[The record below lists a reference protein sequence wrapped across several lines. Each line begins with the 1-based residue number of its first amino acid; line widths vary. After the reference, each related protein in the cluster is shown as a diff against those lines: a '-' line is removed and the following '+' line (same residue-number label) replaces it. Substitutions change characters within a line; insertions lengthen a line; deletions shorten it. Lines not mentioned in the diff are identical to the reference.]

1 MKLILISIENG
12 CFNQPYSTI
21 LLSIEIILYII
32 PRKGVLNNEQEI
44 TVITIT
50 ITTEIIDHGNYYHE
64 KHEKDCRNDHDAAIV
79 LEDGTQ
85 VSLND
90 QESDELIWIR
100 NSCNVSV
107 HTTDTQAAISLQIGL
122 QLAIALVISITI
134 GDSDKGKAIAQEIVQ
149 KFDSE
154 QTNYQKIFIDNSK
167 DVDIT
172 TTDTDLTVNI
182 QALLQVLVTLVAEL
196 DVF

>member
-1 MKLILISIENG
+1 MNKKSSYGHNYYHG
-12 CFNQPYSTI
+12 GHP
-21 LLSIEIILYII
+21 
-32 PRKGVLNNEQEI
+32 
-44 TVITIT
+44 
-50 ITTEIIDHGNYYHE
+50 HGNYYHE
-64 KHEKDCRNDHDAAIV
+64 KHEKDCRDAHDAAIV
-79 LEDGTQ
+79 LEDGTEI
-85 VSLND
+85 SLSD

-100 NSCNVSV
+100 NSCNVNV

-122 QLAIALVISITI
+122 QLAIALVISISI